1 VRISYNLILDR
12 QAEFKLTGSK
22 RVIVYHC
29 QNFSQLLVLIAPEKK
44 EESSDRL
51 PMFLSRRVLAFSK
64 GGKKGVIEG
73 AKEPRT
79 GF

>member
-1 VRISYNLILDR
+1 
-12 QAEFKLTGSK
+12 
-22 RVIVYHC
+22 
-29 QNFSQLLVLIAPEKK
+29 LVLIAPEKK
-44 EESSDRL
+44 EERSDRL